1 MFTDGILL
9 RKVRVIMKKKFFVS
23 MLSLSMI
30 AGLLAGCGQGS
41 SSDSSSDSGDS
52 SSSSTVDDSASDDS
66 ASDDSSADDTAA
78 DSNGDVT
85 ITFMASQDW
94 IQDAEMELGEKFT
107 EETGIKVDYQ
117 IVPSDQYESLL
128 MTKINSGE
136 CTDLFAGQ
144 SSKFSIV
151 TQFNVEKNAVDL
163 SGESWAG
170 NVDPAAAE
178 ELSVDGK
185 LYGQPIQDVSACWA
199 VGYNISMFEEHGLKI
214 PTNNAEFCEVC
225 DKLLEAGITPIYE
238 CVSDGWHHVC
248 WTEAAIS
255 ATQADPGYPDALND
269 NKATFAG
276 NAELTKMFTQIK
288 EWADKGYMGD
298 NYMSNQYADAPA
310 AIASG
315 EYAMVLYNQ
324 GLGAEVNAVDSSFS
338 PDNIGFFV
346 NPLCDNQALNV
357 NYCGPSRF
365 VYSGSQNI
373 DAAKKYLEFMASDE
387 SLAYMTENVSKFNQ
401 LPYTNAPSAYSDV
414 IQDFYDRYPNKVAV
428 FQASVKYYNP
438 AWMNIGKDMSA
449 LFLDEMSPEE
459 VLEDIDKLR
468 GEQAAAASDPAWQ

>member
-1 MFTDGILL
+1 
-9 RKVRVIMKKKFFVS
+9 MKKS
-23 MLSLSMI
+23 LLASILSLSMI
-30 AGLLAGCGQGS
+30 LGMLTGCAPAAAPAPAAPADQGATEEAAAEPEETAEEAPAEE
-41 SSDSSSDSGDS
+41 SGE
-52 SSSSTVDDSASDDS
+52 
-66 ASDDSSADDTAA
+66 
-78 DSNGDVT
+78 DVT

-128 MTKINSGE
+128 MTKINAGE
-136 CTDLFAGQ
+136 CTDIFGGQ

-151 TQFNVEKNAVDL
+151 TQFDVEKNAVDL

-170 NVDPAAAE
+170 NLYPAAAD
-178 ELSVDGK
+178 ELSVNGK

-199 VGYNISMFEEHGLKI
+199 VAYNIDLFKELGLEI
-214 PTNNAEFCEVC
+214 PTNYAEFCDVC
-225 DKLLEAGITPIYE
+225 DKIMAAGIIPIYE

-248 WTEAAIS
+248 WTEAAVA
-255 ATQADPGYPDALND
+255 ATQADPSYPDKLNE
-269 NKATFAG
+269 NTATFEG
-276 NAELTKMFTQIK
+276 NKELTTMFAQLK
-288 EWADKGYMGD
+288 EMADKGYMGD

-310 AIASG
+310 SIASG

-324 GLGAEVNAVDSSFS
+324 GLGAEVNAADPNFS
-338 PDNIGFFV
+338 ADNIGYFV

-365 VYSGSQNI
+365 IFSGSKNV

-387 SLAYMTENVSKFNQ
+387 SLAYMTENVGKFNQ
-401 LPYTNAPSAYSDV
+401 LPYTNAPSAYSKV
-414 IQDFYDRYPNKVAV
+414 VQDFYDRYPTKVAV

-438 AWMNIGKDMSA
+438 AWMDIGADMSA
-449 LFLDEMSPEE
+449 MFLGEMTPEE
-459 VLEDIDKLR
+459 VLKDIDRLR
-468 GEQAAAASDPAWQ
+468 ADQAAAASDPAWQ

>member
-1 MFTDGILL
+1 
-9 RKVRVIMKKKFFVS
+9 MKKNVIATVLAIS
-23 MLSLSMI
+23 MVACLT
-30 AGLLAGCGQGS
+30 AGCGQTKETAAPAG
-41 SSDSSSDSGDS
+41 
-52 SSSSTVDDSASDDS
+52 
-66 ASDDSSADDTAA
+66 DTAA
-78 DSNGDVT
+78 PATEAATTEAAAEEAAPATTEDVT

-136 CTDLFAGQ
+136 CTDIFGGQ
-144 SSKFSIV
+144 SSQFSIV
-151 TQFNVEKNAVDL
+151 TQFDVEKNAVDL

-170 NVDPAAAE
+170 NVDPAAAV
-178 ELSVDGK
+178 ELSANGK

-199 VGYNISMFEEHGLKI
+199 VAYNISMFEELGLSI
-214 PTNNAEFCEVC
+214 PTNYAEFCDVC
-225 DKLLEAGITPIYE
+225 DKLLAAGITPIYE

-248 WTEAAIS
+248 WTEAAVA
-255 ATQADPGYPDALND
+255 ATQANEGYPEALNANTD
-269 NKATFAG
+269 TFAG
-276 NAELTKMFTQIK
+276 NKELTTMFTQLK
-288 EWADKGYMGD
+288 EMADKGYMGE
-298 NYMSNQYADAPA
+298 NFMSNQYADAPA

-338 PDNIGFFV
+338 ADNIGYFV

-365 VYSGSQNI
+365 IFSGSKNI

-387 SLAYMTENVSKFNQ
+387 SLAYMTEHVSKFNQ
-401 LPYTNAPSAYSDV
+401 LPYKNAPSAYSDV
-414 IQDFYDRYPNKVAV
+414 VQDFYDRYPNKVAV

-438 AWMNIGKDMSA
+438 AWMDIGADMSA
-449 LFLDEMSPEE
+449 MFLGEMTPEE
-459 VLEDIDKLR
+459 VLKDIDKLR
-468 GEQAAAASDPAWQ
+468 AEQAAAASDPAWN

>member
-1 MFTDGILL
+1 VWLKK
-9 RKVRVIMKKKFFVS
+9 RERVNMKKKSLASILSVS
-23 MLSLSMI
+23 LILGI
-30 AGLLAGCGQGS
+30 LTGCAGQA
-41 SSDSSSDSGDS
+41 
-52 SSSSTVDDSASDDS
+52 A
-66 ASDDSSADDTAA
+66 APAAAPAADTAETTEA
-78 DSNGDVT
+78 APAAEEETTEAPAEDVT

-128 MTKINSGE
+128 MTKINAGE
-136 CTDLFAGQ
+136 CTDIFGGQ

-151 TQFNVEKNAVDL
+151 TQFDVEKNAVDL

-170 NVDPAAAE
+170 NVDPAAAD
-178 ELSVDGK
+178 ELSVNGK

-199 VGYNISMFEEHGLKI
+199 VAYNIALFDELGLKI
-214 PTNNAEFCEVC
+214 PTNYAEFCDVC
-225 DKLLEAGITPIYE
+225 EKIKASGVIPIYE
-238 CVSDGWHHVC
+238 SVSDGWHHVC
-248 WTEAAIS
+248 WTEAAVA
-255 ATQADPGYPDALND
+255 ATQADPGYPDALNA
-269 NKATFAG
+269 NTATFAG
-276 NAELTKMFTQIK
+276 NEVLTKMFSQLK
-288 EWADKGYMGD
+288 ELADKGYMGD
-298 NYMSNQYADAPA
+298 NFMSNQYADAPA

-338 PDNIGFFV
+338 ADNIGYFV

-365 VYSGSQNI
+365 IYSGSANA

-387 SLAYMTENVSKFNQ
+387 SLAYMTENVGKFNQ
-401 LPYTNAPSAYSDV
+401 LPYKNAPSAYSEV
-414 IQDFYDRYPNKVAV
+414 VQDFYNRYPNKVAV

-438 AWMNIGKDMSA
+438 AWMDIGADMSA
-449 LFLDEMSPEE
+449 MFLGEMTPEE
-459 VLEDIDKLR
+459 VLQDIDKLR
-468 GEQAAAASDPAWQ
+468 AEQATAASDPAWK

>member
-1 MFTDGILL
+1 MQKKSLASLLCMSLIL
-9 RKVRVIMKKKFFVS
+9 
-23 MLSLSMI
+23 
-30 AGLLAGCGQGS
+30 GLLSGCAGQ
-41 SSDSSSDSGDS
+41 
-52 SSSSTVDDSASDDS
+52 A
-66 ASDDSSADDTAA
+66 AAPAAAPAA
-78 DSNGDVT
+78 DNTETAQEAPAADEAAPETSSEDVT

-107 EETGIKVDYQ
+107 EQTGIKVDYQ

-128 MTKINSGE
+128 MTKINAGE
-136 CTDLFAGQ
+136 CTDIFGGQ

-151 TQFNVEKNAVDL
+151 TQFDVEKNAVDL

-170 NVDPAAAE
+170 NVYPAAAD
-178 ELSVDGK
+178 ELSVGGK

-199 VGYNISMFEEHGLKI
+199 VAYNIALFDELGLSI
-214 PTNNAEFCEVC
+214 PKSYAEFCDVC
-225 DKLLEAGITPIYE
+225 EKIKASGVTPIYE
-238 CVSDGWHHVC
+238 SVSDGWHHVC
-248 WTEAAIS
+248 WTEAAIA
-255 ATQADPGYPDALND
+255 ATQADPGYPDALNA
-269 NKATFAG
+269 NTATFAG
-276 NAELTKMFTQIK
+276 NEVLTKMFSQLK
-288 EWADKGYMGD
+288 ELADKGYMGD

-324 GLGAEVNAVDSSFS
+324 GLGAEVNAADSSFS
-338 PDNIGFFV
+338 ADNIGYFV

-365 VYSGSQNI
+365 IYSGSANV

-387 SLAYMTENVSKFNQ
+387 SLAYMTENVGKFNQ
-401 LPYTNAPSAYSDV
+401 LPYTNAPSAYSEV
-414 IQDFYDRYPNKVAV
+414 VQDFYDRYPTKVAV

-438 AWMNIGKDMSA
+438 AWMDIGADMSA
-449 LFLDEMSPEE
+449 MFLGEMTPEE

-468 GEQAAAASDPAWQ
+468 AEQATAASDPAWK

>member
-1 MFTDGILL
+1 
-9 RKVRVIMKKKFFVS
+9 
-23 MLSLSMI
+23 MI
-30 AGLLAGCGQGS
+30 ASVLAGCAAAPAAGS
-41 SSDSSSDSGDS
+41 APAPAAEASQEEAPASEEAPAAEESGE
-52 SSSSTVDDSASDDS
+52 
-66 ASDDSSADDTAA
+66 
-78 DSNGDVT
+78 DVT

-136 CTDLFAGQ
+136 CTDIFGGQ

-151 TQFNVEKNAVDL
+151 TQFDVEKNAVDL

-170 NVDPAAAE
+170 NVDPAAAD
-178 ELSVDGK
+178 ELSAGGK

-199 VGYNISMFEEHGLKI
+199 VAYNIKLFDELGLSI
-214 PTNNAEFCEVC
+214 PKNYAEFCDVC
-225 DKLLEAGITPIYE
+225 EKIKEAGIIPIYE

-248 WTEAAIS
+248 WTEAAIA
-255 ATQADPGYPDALND
+255 ATQADPGYPDALNE

-276 NAELTKMFTQIK
+276 NKELTTMFTQLK
-288 EWADKGYMGD
+288 ELADKGYMGD
-298 NYMSNQYADAPA
+298 NFMSNQYADAPA
-310 AIASG
+310 SIASG

-324 GLGAEVNAVDSSFS
+324 GLGAEVNAADPNF
-338 PDNIGFFV
+338 PADDIGYFV

-365 VYSGSQNI
+365 IFSGSKNI

-387 SLAYMTENVSKFNQ
+387 SLAYMTENVGKFNQ
-401 LPYTNAPSAYSDV
+401 LPYKNAPSAYSAV
-414 IQDFYDRYPNKVAV
+414 VQDFYDRYPTKVAV

-438 AWMNIGKDMSA
+438 AWMDIGADMSA
-449 LFLDEMSPEE
+449 MYLGEMTPEE
-459 VLEDIDKLR
+459 VLQDIDKLR
-468 GEQAAAASDPAWQ
+468 AEQAAAASDPAWN

>member
-1 MFTDGILL
+1 
-9 RKVRVIMKKKFFVS
+9 MKKSLVASF
-23 MLSLSMI
+23 LSLTMI
-30 AGLLAGCGQGS
+30 LGMFSGCGQQA
-41 SSDSSSDSGDS
+41 
-52 SSSSTVDDSASDDS
+52 STASAQ
-66 ASDDSSADDTAA
+66 APVADEATAEEAPAVAETAETADTA
-78 DSNGDVT
+78 DTKEDVT

-136 CTDLFAGQ
+136 CTDIFGGQ

-151 TQFNVEKNAVDL
+151 TQFDVEKNAVDL

-170 NVDPAAAE
+170 NVEPAAAE
-178 ELSVDGK
+178 ELSAGGK

-199 VGYNISMFEEHGLKI
+199 VAYNIKMFDELGLSI
-214 PTNNAEFCEVC
+214 PTNYKEFCDVC
-225 DKLLEAGITPIYE
+225 EKIKAAGIIPIYE

-248 WTEAAIS
+248 WTEAAVA
-255 ATQADPGYPDALND
+255 ATKADSGYPDALNE
-269 NKATFAG
+269 NKATFEG
-276 NAELTKMFTQIK
+276 NKELTTMFSQLK
-288 EWADKGYMGD
+288 EMADKGYMGD

-310 AIASG
+310 SIASG

-324 GLGAEVNAVDSSFS
+324 GLGAEVNAVDPSFDV
-338 PDNIGFFV
+338 DNIGYFV

-365 VYSGSQNI
+365 IFSGSKNI

-387 SLAYMTENVSKFNQ
+387 SLAYMTENVGKFNQ
-401 LPYTNAPSAYSDV
+401 LPYTNAPSAYSKV
-414 IQDFYDRYPNKVAV
+414 VQDFYDRYPEKIAV

-438 AWMNIGKDMSA
+438 AWMDIGADMSA
-449 LFLDEMSPEE
+449 MFLGEMTPEE
-459 VLEDIDKLR
+459 VLKDIDKLR
-468 GEQAAAASDPAWQ
+468 AEQAAAASDPAWK

>member
-1 MFTDGILL
+1 
-9 RKVRVIMKKKFFVS
+9 
-23 MLSLSMI
+23 MLS
-30 AGLLAGCGQGS
+30 GCGQQA
-41 SSDSSSDSGDS
+41 
-52 SSSSTVDDSASDDS
+52 STAGAQAPVAEE
-66 ASDDSSADDTAA
+66 ATAEEAPAVAETAETADTA
-78 DSNGDVT
+78 DTKEDVT

-136 CTDLFAGQ
+136 CTDIFGGQ

-151 TQFNVEKNAVDL
+151 TQFDVEKNAVDL

-170 NVDPAAAE
+170 NVEPAAAE
-178 ELSVDGK
+178 ELSAGGK

-199 VGYNISMFEEHGLKI
+199 VAYNIKMFDELGLSI
-214 PTNNAEFCEVC
+214 PTNYKEFCDVC
-225 DKLLEAGITPIYE
+225 EKIKAAGITPIYE

-248 WTEAAIS
+248 WTEAAVA
-255 ATQADPGYPDALND
+255 ATKADSGYPDALNE
-269 NKATFAG
+269 NKATFEG
-276 NAELTKMFTQIK
+276 NKELTTMFSQLK
-288 EWADKGYMGD
+288 EMADKGYMGD

-310 AIASG
+310 SIASG

-324 GLGAEVNAVDSSFS
+324 GLGAEVNAVDPSFDV
-338 PDNIGFFV
+338 DNIGYFV

-365 VYSGSQNI
+365 IFSGSKNI

-387 SLAYMTENVSKFNQ
+387 SLAYMTENVGKFNQ
-401 LPYTNAPSAYSDV
+401 LPYTNAPSAYSKV
-414 IQDFYDRYPNKVAV
+414 VQDFYDRYPEKIAV

-438 AWMNIGKDMSA
+438 AWMDIGADMSA
-449 LFLDEMSPEE
+449 MFLGEMTPEE
-459 VLEDIDKLR
+459 VLKDIDKLR
-468 GEQAAAASDPAWQ
+468 AEQAAAASDPAWK

>member
-1 MFTDGILL
+1 
-9 RKVRVIMKKKFFVS
+9 MKKSLVASFLS
-23 MLSLSMI
+23 LTMILGMLS
-30 AGLLAGCGQGS
+30 GCGQQA
-41 SSDSSSDSGDS
+41 
-52 SSSSTVDDSASDDS
+52 STASAQ
-66 ASDDSSADDTAA
+66 APAADEATAEEAPAVEETAETADTA
-78 DSNGDVT
+78 DTKEDVT

-136 CTDLFAGQ
+136 CTDIFGGQ

-151 TQFNVEKNAVDL
+151 TQFDVEKNAVDL

-170 NVDPAAAE
+170 NVEPAAAE
-178 ELSVDGK
+178 ELSAGGK

-199 VGYNISMFEEHGLKI
+199 VAYNIKMFDELGLSI
-214 PTNNAEFCEVC
+214 PTNYKEFCDVC
-225 DKLLEAGITPIYE
+225 EKIKAAGIIPIYE

-248 WTEAAIS
+248 WTEAAVA
-255 ATQADPGYPDALND
+255 ATKADSGYPDALNE
-269 NKATFAG
+269 NKATFEG
-276 NAELTKMFTQIK
+276 NKELTTMFSQLK
-288 EWADKGYMGD
+288 EMADKGYMGD

-310 AIASG
+310 SIASG

-324 GLGAEVNAVDSSFS
+324 GLGAEVNAVDPSFDV
-338 PDNIGFFV
+338 DNIGYFV

-365 VYSGSQNI
+365 IFSGSKNI

-387 SLAYMTENVSKFNQ
+387 SLAYMTENVGKFNQ
-401 LPYTNAPSAYSDV
+401 LPYTNAPSAYSKV
-414 IQDFYDRYPNKVAV
+414 VQDFYDRYPEKIAV

-438 AWMNIGKDMSA
+438 AWMDIGADMSA
-449 LFLDEMSPEE
+449 MFLGEMTPEE
-459 VLEDIDKLR
+459 VLKDIDKLR
-468 GEQAAAASDPAWQ
+468 AEQAAAASDPAWK

>member
-1 MFTDGILL
+1 
-9 RKVRVIMKKKFFVS
+9 MKKKTLASLLSVS
-23 MLSLSMI
+23 LILGI
-30 AGLLAGCGQGS
+30 LTGCAAAPAQ
-41 SSDSSSDSGDS
+41 
-52 SSSSTVDDSASDDS
+52 AP
-66 ASDDSSADDTAA
+66 AAAPAADTADTA
-78 DSNGDVT
+78 DTAEAAPAADEETAEAPAEDVT

-128 MTKINSGE
+128 MTKINAGE
-136 CTDLFAGQ
+136 CTDIFGGQ

-151 TQFNVEKNAVDL
+151 TQFDVEKNAVDL

-170 NVDPAAAE
+170 NVEPAAAE
-178 ELSVDGK
+178 ELSVNGK

-199 VGYNISMFEEHGLKI
+199 VAYNIALFDELGLKI
-214 PTNNAEFCEVC
+214 PTNYAEFCDVC
-225 DKLLEAGITPIYE
+225 EKIKASGVTPIYE

-248 WTEAAIS
+248 WTEAAVA
-255 ATQADPGYPDALND
+255 ATQADPGYPDALNE

-276 NAELTKMFTQIK
+276 NEVLTRMFSQLKEL
-288 EWADKGYMGD
+288 ADKGYMGD

-324 GLGAEVNAVDSSFS
+324 GLGAEVNAVDPSFS
-338 PDNIGFFV
+338 ADNIGYFV

-365 VYSGSQNI
+365 IYSGSANA

-387 SLAYMTENVSKFNQ
+387 SLAYMTENVGKFNQ
-401 LPYTNAPSAYSDV
+401 LPYKNAPSAYSEV
-414 IQDFYDRYPNKVAV
+414 VQDFYNRYPNKIAV

-438 AWMNIGKDMSA
+438 AWMDIGADMSA
-449 LFLDEMSPEE
+449 MFLGEMTPEE

-468 GEQAAAASDPAWQ
+468 ADQATAASDPAWK

>member
-1 MFTDGILL
+1 
-9 RKVRVIMKKKFFVS
+9 MKKSLVASFLS
-23 MLSLSMI
+23 LTMILGMLS
-30 AGLLAGCGQGS
+30 GCGQQA
-41 SSDSSSDSGDS
+41 
-52 SSSSTVDDSASDDS
+52 STASAQ
-66 ASDDSSADDTAA
+66 APVADEATAEEATTEEAPADAETAETADTA
-78 DSNGDVT
+78 DTKEDVT

-136 CTDLFAGQ
+136 CTDIFGGQ

-151 TQFNVEKNAVDL
+151 TQFDVEKNAVDL

-170 NVDPAAAE
+170 NVEPAAAE
-178 ELSVDGK
+178 ELSAGGK

-199 VGYNISMFEEHGLKI
+199 VAYNIKMFDELGLSI
-214 PTNNAEFCEVC
+214 PTNYKEFCDVC
-225 DKLLEAGITPIYE
+225 EKIKAAGIIPIYE

-248 WTEAAIS
+248 WTEAAVA
-255 ATQADPGYPDALND
+255 ATKADSGYPDALNE
-269 NKATFAG
+269 NKATFEG
-276 NAELTKMFTQIK
+276 NKELTTMFSQLK
-288 EWADKGYMGD
+288 EMADKGYMGD

-310 AIASG
+310 SIASG

-324 GLGAEVNAVDSSFS
+324 GLGAEVNAVDPSFDV
-338 PDNIGFFV
+338 DNIGYFV

-365 VYSGSQNI
+365 IFSGSKNI

-387 SLAYMTENVSKFNQ
+387 SLAYMTENVGKFNQ
-401 LPYTNAPSAYSDV
+401 LPYTNAPSAYSKV
-414 IQDFYDRYPNKVAV
+414 VQDFYDRYPEKIAV

-438 AWMNIGKDMSA
+438 AWMDIGADMSA
-449 LFLDEMSPEE
+449 MFLGEMTPEE
-459 VLEDIDKLR
+459 VLKDIDKLR
-468 GEQAAAASDPAWQ
+468 AEQAAAASDPAWK

>member
-1 MFTDGILL
+1 
-9 RKVRVIMKKKFFVS
+9 MKKKLIAS
-23 MLSLSMI
+23 LLSLSI
-30 AGLLAGCGQGS
+30 VTGLLSGCGG
-41 SSDSSSDSGDS
+41 
-52 SSSSTVDDSASDDS
+52 
-66 ASDDSSADDTAA
+66 AA
-78 DSNGDVT
+78 DSTTAQGNTEAATEAVKETDTEAASEKIETDSGEDVT

-107 EETGIKVDYQ
+107 EETGIKIDYQ

-136 CTDLFAGQ
+136 CTDIFAGQ
-144 SSKFSIV
+144 SSQFSIV

-170 NVDPAAAE
+170 NVDPAAAA
-178 ELSVDGK
+178 ELSVGGK

-199 VGYNISMFEEHGLKI
+199 VGYNISMFEENGLEI
-214 PTNNAEFCEVC
+214 PKNYAEFCAVC
-225 DKLLEAGITPIYE
+225 DKLLEAGIIPIYE

-248 WTEAAIS
+248 WTEAAIT
-255 ATQADPGYPDALND
+255 ATQADQGYPDALNA
-269 NKATFAG
+269 NSATFAG
-276 NAELTKMFTQIK
+276 NEKLTLMFAQLK
-288 EWADKGYMGD
+288 EMADKGYFGD

-338 PDNIGFFV
+338 ADNIGFFV

-365 VYSGSQNI
+365 IFSGSKNV

-387 SLAYMTENVSKFNQ
+387 SLAYMTENVAKFNQ
-401 LPYTNAPSAYSDV
+401 LPYKNAPSAYSPV

-438 AWMNIGKDMSA
+438 AWMDIGKDMSA
-449 LFLDEMSPEE
+449 LFLGEMTPEE
-459 VLEDIDKLR
+459 VLQDIDKLR
-468 GEQAAAASDPAWQ
+468 EEQAKAASDPAWQ

>member
-1 MFTDGILL
+1 
-9 RKVRVIMKKKFFVS
+9 MKKS
-23 MLSLSMI
+23 LLASILSLSMI
-30 AGLLAGCGQGS
+30 LGMLTGCAPAAAPAPAAPADQGATEEAAAEPEETAEEAPAEE
-41 SSDSSSDSGDS
+41 SGE
-52 SSSSTVDDSASDDS
+52 
-66 ASDDSSADDTAA
+66 
-78 DSNGDVT
+78 DVT

-128 MTKINSGE
+128 MTKINAGE
-136 CTDLFAGQ
+136 CTDIFGGQ

-151 TQFNVEKNAVDL
+151 TQFDVEKNAVDL

-170 NVDPAAAE
+170 NLYPAAAD
-178 ELSVDGK
+178 ELSVNGK

-199 VGYNISMFEEHGLKI
+199 VAYNIDLFKELGLEI
-214 PTNNAEFCEVC
+214 PTNYAEFCDVC
-225 DKLLEAGITPIYE
+225 DKIMAAGIIPIYE

-248 WTEAAIS
+248 WTEAAVA
-255 ATQADPGYPDALND
+255 ATQADPSYPDKLNE
-269 NKATFAG
+269 NTATFEG
-276 NAELTKMFTQIK
+276 NKELTTMFAQLK
-288 EWADKGYMGD
+288 EMADKGYMGD

-310 AIASG
+310 SIASG

-324 GLGAEVNAVDSSFS
+324 GLGAEVNAADPNFS
-338 PDNIGFFV
+338 ADNIGYFV

-365 VYSGSQNI
+365 IFSGSKNV

-387 SLAYMTENVSKFNQ
+387 SLAYMTENVGKFNQ
-401 LPYTNAPSAYSDV
+401 LPYTNAPSAYSKV
-414 IQDFYDRYPNKVAV
+414 VQDFYDRYPTKVAV

-438 AWMNIGKDMSA
+438 AWMDIGADMSA
-449 LFLDEMSPEE
+449 MFLGEMTPEE
-459 VLEDIDKLR
+459 VLKDIDRLR
-468 GEQAAAASDPAWQ
+468 AEQAAAASDPAWQ

>member
-1 MFTDGILL
+1 
-9 RKVRVIMKKKFFVS
+9 MKKK
-23 MLSLSMI
+23 SLASLLCMSLI
-30 AGLLAGCGQGS
+30 LGLLSGCAGQ
-41 SSDSSSDSGDS
+41 
-52 SSSSTVDDSASDDS
+52 A
-66 ASDDSSADDTAA
+66 AAPAAAPAA
-78 DSNGDVT
+78 DNTETAQEAPAADEAAPETSSEDVT

-107 EETGIKVDYQ
+107 EQTGIKVDYQ

-128 MTKINSGE
+128 MTKINAGE
-136 CTDLFAGQ
+136 CTDIFGGQ

-151 TQFNVEKNAVDL
+151 TQFDVEKNAVDL

-170 NVDPAAAE
+170 NVYPAAAD
-178 ELSVDGK
+178 ELSVGGK

-199 VGYNISMFEEHGLKI
+199 VAYNIALFDELGLSI
-214 PTNNAEFCEVC
+214 PKSYAEFCDVC
-225 DKLLEAGITPIYE
+225 EKIKASGVTPIYE
-238 CVSDGWHHVC
+238 SVSDGWHHVC
-248 WTEAAIS
+248 WTEAAIA
-255 ATQADPGYPDALND
+255 ATQADPGYPDALNA
-269 NKATFAG
+269 NTATFAG
-276 NAELTKMFTQIK
+276 NEVLTKMFSQLK
-288 EWADKGYMGD
+288 ELADKGYMGD

-324 GLGAEVNAVDSSFS
+324 GLGAEVNAADSSFS
-338 PDNIGFFV
+338 ADNIGYFV

-365 VYSGSQNI
+365 IYSGSANV

-387 SLAYMTENVSKFNQ
+387 SLAYMTENVGKFNQ
-401 LPYTNAPSAYSDV
+401 LPYTNAPSAYSEV
-414 IQDFYDRYPNKVAV
+414 VQDFYDRYPTKVAV

-438 AWMNIGKDMSA
+438 AWMDIGADMSA
-449 LFLDEMSPEE
+449 MFLGEMTPEE

-468 GEQAAAASDPAWQ
+468 AEQATAASDPAWK

>member
-1 MFTDGILL
+1 
-9 RKVRVIMKKKFFVS
+9 MKKNVIATVLAIS
-23 MLSLSMI
+23 MVACLT
-30 AGLLAGCGQGS
+30 AGCGQTKETAAPAG
-41 SSDSSSDSGDS
+41 
-52 SSSSTVDDSASDDS
+52 
-66 ASDDSSADDTAA
+66 DTAA
-78 DSNGDVT
+78 PATEAAAEEAAPATTEDVT

-136 CTDLFAGQ
+136 CTDIFGGQ
-144 SSKFSIV
+144 SSQFSIV
-151 TQFNVEKNAVDL
+151 TQFDVEKNAVDL

-170 NVDPAAAE
+170 NVDPAAAV
-178 ELSVDGK
+178 ELSANGK

-199 VGYNISMFEEHGLKI
+199 VAYNISMFDELGLSI
-214 PTNNAEFCEVC
+214 PTNYAEFCDVC
-225 DKLLEAGITPIYE
+225 DKLLAAGITPIYE

-248 WTEAAIS
+248 WTEAAVA
-255 ATQADPGYPDALND
+255 ATQANEGYPEALNANTD
-269 NKATFAG
+269 TFAG
-276 NAELTKMFTQIK
+276 NKELTTMFAQLK
-288 EWADKGYMGD
+288 EMADKGYMGE
-298 NYMSNQYADAPA
+298 NFMSNQYADAPA

-324 GLGAEVNAVDSSFS
+324 GLGAEVNAVDASFS
-338 PDNIGFFV
+338 ADNIGYFV

-365 VYSGSQNI
+365 IFSGSKNI

-387 SLAYMTENVSKFNQ
+387 SLAYMTEHVSKFNQ
-401 LPYTNAPSAYSDV
+401 LPYKNAPSAYSDV
-414 IQDFYDRYPNKVAV
+414 VQEFYDRYPNKVAV

-438 AWMNIGKDMSA
+438 AWMDIGADMSA
-449 LFLDEMSPEE
+449 MFLGEMTPEE
-459 VLEDIDKLR
+459 VLKDIDKLR
-468 GEQAAAASDPAWQ
+468 AEQAAAASDPAWN